1 MTIQNDKALDI
12 ALGNSRKTKTW
23 KNRTVRWSEL
33 LERLAKETR
42 TPETVA
48 EYRAMG
54 RGQQAEIKDVGGF
67 VGGYCNNGSR
77 SDIRHRSLL
86 CLDADFADAELWP
99 DWAFHYGNAAAVYS
113 THKHTPGKPRLRLV
127 VPLSRNV
134 TPDEYQAIGRRV
146 ASVLG
151 MDKFDDTSY
160 QAQRMMYWPSCSQD
174 GAYFFDHYDG
184 PILDADEV
192 LGTYYDWRDVSAWPV
207 SSRQAEVTKRT
218 SAKQGDPLEKAGIVG
233 AFCRA
238 YFPIQEAIAEF
249 VPAYQP
255 CDEPNRY
262 TFTEGSTAA
271 GVVIY
276 DDRFS
281 YSFHGTDPASGQ
293 TCNAWDLVRLHRFGA
308 MDADCD
314 PDKPTSS
321 RPSYKA
327 MAQLA
332 TDDPRVRAQL
342 ITDRMAEAADDF
354 AEPMEE
360 APTPDEWKGRL
371 KITEKGAPAQTIE
384 NVVTILQHD
393 PALADCVALN
403 EMDHNIVA
411 RRSLPWR
418 EVKGTSQWTD
428 ADDAALR
435 YYLERTYGIA
445 SKDKIF
451 DAVNVVAGRNAFHPV
466 REYLDSCTWDGVP
479 RVETLLVDYL
489 GAEDNAYTRAVTRK
503 ALVAAV
509 ARIYRPGCKFDY
521 MLTLRGRQGL
531 GKSAIIAKLGG
542 QWFSDTFSTMQ
553 GKEAYE
559 QVMGVWIM
567 EVGELA
573 GMRKAEAETIKL
585 YISKQTDRFRPAYG
599 RRLQEFPRQCIFIGT
614 TNETQFL
621 RDSTG
626 NRRFWVVDTPNDP
639 PRDMW
644 AELTPEKVRLIWGEA
659 VEHYRN
665 GEELYLPR
673 ELEAVAREVQEAYE
687 EENPKAG
694 IVSEYLDR
702 LLPDGWDG
710 LDLFTRRQWLETE
723 AQGTTR
729 RTTVCTLEIWAEA
742 LGGNPDKLDR
752 YTAKEIRDILASLGW
767 RHKGNHRMTAGPY
780 GRQRYYERST

>member
-1 MTIQNDKALDI
+1 MNIQNDKALDI

-23 KNRTVRWSEL
+23 KNRTMKWSEL
-33 LERLAKETR
+33 LDRLAKETR
-42 TPETVA
+42 TSETVA
-48 EYRAMG
+48 EYKAMG
-54 RGQQAEIKDVGGF
+54 RSQQAEIKDVGGF

-113 THKHTPGKPRLRLV
+113 THKHTPDKPRLRLV

-134 TPDEYQAIGRRV
+134 SPDEYQAVGRRV

-174 GAYFFDHYDG
+174 GAYFFDYYDG
-184 PILDADEV
+184 PFLDADEII
-192 LGTYYDWRDVSAWPV
+192 GTYYDWRDVSAWPV
-207 SSRQAEVTKRT
+207 SSRQADVVKRT
-218 SAKQGDPLEKAGIVG
+218 GAKQGDPLEKGGIVG

-255 CDEPNRY
+255 CDKPNRY

-314 PDKPTSS
+314 PEKPTSS

-327 MAQLA
+327 MVQLA

-354 AEPMEE
+354 AEPLAAEQ
-360 APTPDEWKGRL
+360 APDEWKGRL

-418 EVKGTSQWTD
+418 EVKGASQWTD

-559 QVMGVWIM
+559 QVMGVWLM

-626 NRRFWVVDTPNDP
+626 NRRFWVVDTPNTP
-639 PRDMW
+639 ARDLW

-659 VEHYRN
+659 VNLYRS

-710 LDLFTRRQWLETE
+710 LDLFTRRQWLETD

-729 RTTVCTLEIWAEA
+729 RATVCTLEIWAEA

-767 RHKGNHRMTAGPY
+767 RHKGNRRMTAGPY